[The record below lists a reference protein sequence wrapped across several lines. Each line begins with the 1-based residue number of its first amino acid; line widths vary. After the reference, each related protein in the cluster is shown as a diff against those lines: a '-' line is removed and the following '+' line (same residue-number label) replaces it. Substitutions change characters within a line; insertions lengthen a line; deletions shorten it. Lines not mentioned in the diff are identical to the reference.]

1 MNCNKKLSLPTSL
14 AENLAR
20 RAAFE
25 ELVGKASRRFV
36 GIRADQ
42 FDPKLVQTLGE
53 IGDFVGVDRS
63 YVFLY
68 DREAGTMSNTHE
80 WCSADIE
87 TQQSILQN
95 LPIDVFGFAAEFL
108 EHNPILDIPLVADL
122 PPEATA
128 EKEILEEQD
137 ILSVILVAL
146 RGREGKTIGFIG
158 FDAVREVRPWQE
170 EDAHLLELVG
180 GILVAAIE
188 HRRVMTRLTES
199 EARNRAT
206 LEAVPDLVFI
216 LNDKGS
222 ILDFRAPVSS
232 RLALSSDKVRGS
244 SVWSIIG
251 KEYHGPL
258 ALAMIEAGQ
267 QGKSGEFEYMIKIN
281 GQDCYFEGRLT
292 MQKDGEFL
300 ALIRDITERRE
311 SEVALKRLAL
321 EVSSAEE
328 CQRRELA
335 LQLHDGIGQ
344 ELTGLLFRLQSLGQG
359 DDSPGIEE
367 AVKILQRTMRRT
379 QDLTF
384 DLSPPILYELGL
396 DKALQALM
404 ARFDSQEKANFIFI
418 VEKAPRKLDDSRG
431 ILLYRIAR
439 ELLLNTIKHAD
450 PSLVELH
457 LDQDHDGISLWVT
470 DDGKGMDPATRK
482 SIGQQTRGGFGLFSI
497 KQRIEPLGGTLH
509 LEVRNGTTVR
519 VTLPLCMKDD
529 QSLLEATS

>member
-1 MNCNKKLSLPTSL
+1 MKYFKTFPTPTSM
-14 AENLAR
+14 ASNLAR

-36 GIRADQ
+36 GISAEQ
-42 FDPKLVQTLGE
+42 FDPHLVQSLGE
-53 IGDFVGVDRS
+53 IGEFVGVDRS

-68 DREAGTMSNTHE
+68 DLEAGTMSNTHE
-80 WCSADIE
+80 WCAAEIE
-87 TQQSILQN
+87 PQQSILQN
-95 LPIDVFGFAAEFL
+95 LPISAFGFVAEFL
-108 EHNPILDIPLVADL
+108 EHSPILDIPLVAAL

-128 EKEILEEQD
+128 EKEILQQQD

-170 EDAHLLELVG
+170 EDVHLLEIVG

-188 HRRVMTRLTES
+188 HRRVMKRLTAS

-206 LEAVPDLVFI
+206 LEAVPDLIFI
-216 LNDKGS
+216 LNDKGT
-222 ILDFRAPVSS
+222 ILDFMAPVSS
-232 RLALSSDKVRGS
+232 RLALSPDKVRGS
-244 SVWSIIG
+244 SVWSLIG
-251 KEYHGPL
+251 KEYHDLL
-258 ALAMIEAGQ
+258 AQAMTQASQ
-267 QGKSGEFEYMIKIN
+267 QVKSGEFEYMIDIN
-281 GQDCYFEGRLT
+281 GQECYFEGRLT

-300 ALIRDITERRE
+300 ALIRDITDRRE

-321 EVSSAEE
+321 ELSAAEE

-344 ELTGLLFRLQSLGQG
+344 ELTGVLFLLQSLGLG
-359 DDSPGIEE
+359 KESPGIDE
-367 AVKILQRTMRRT
+367 AVKILQMTMRRT

-396 DKALQALM
+396 ARALQALVT
-404 ARFDSQEKANFIFI
+404 RFDSHEKASFIFV
-418 VEKAPRKLDDSRG
+418 VEKAPRKLDHSRG

-439 ELLLNTIKHAD
+439 ELLLNTVKHAD

-457 LDQDHDGISLWVT
+457 LDQNSEGISLWVT

-482 SIGQQTRGGFGLFSI
+482 SIGQQTQGGFGLFSI
-497 KQRIEPLGGTLH
+497 KQRIEPLGGTLR
-509 LEVRNGTTVR
+509 LEVSNGTMVK
-519 VTLPLCMKDD
+519 VTIPLSMENEK
-529 QSLLEATS
+529 SLMEASS